1 VFDTYGTER
10 LTEWKKIRDQV
21 ETATDPFYLVLSIW
35 CKAPFV
41 NQYLDNTDPKSWP
54 DPWRLLLDSKF
65 DNLAIVLGMLYTL
78 QLTERFSQE
87 EYKIYMIQSDFKNPE
102 FCLSI
107 SNKHVLNLHY
117 REISNFE
124 SLKSIRTSMI
134 YQRNC
139 RQ

>member
-10 LTEWKKIRDQV
+10 LTEWKKIRDRV
-21 ETATDPFYLVLSIW
+21 ETDIDPFYLVLSIW

-41 NQYLDNTDPKSWP
+41 NQYLDHTDPKSWP

-65 DNLAIVLGMLYTL
+65 DNLAIVLGMLYTF

-87 EYKIYMIQSDFKNPE
+87 DYKIYMIQRDPKNPE
-102 FCLSI
+102 FCLLI
-107 SNKHVLNLHY
+107 SDKHVLNLHY
-117 REISNFE
+117 GEISGFE
-124 SLKSIRTSMI
+124 SLKSRRTSMI